1 MKVYKNWVW
10 MIVLLSISVLPL
22 VNLTSAGLPITH
34 DGQDHVARI
43 ANFYQSLGEGIIVPR
58 WAAKLNWG
66 YGHPILM
73 FLYPFPSYVA
83 SFFHMV
89 GYSLVDSTKLV
100 FAVGFTASFFAMYMW
115 AAKSWGKSAA
125 VVAAVLYTYAP
136 YRFVDMY
143 VRGAIGEH
151 MAFIFPPL
159 VCYGLLRLSGE
170 KKSSVASWMWVSIG
184 TGLLILSHNA
194 LSLMFLPLIALYAL
208 YLAIYVSKNK
218 VLFITSA
225 VVSICWGFALS
236 AFFWVPALIE
246 GKYTLRDIVTRGD
259 VMARFVQWKSF
270 FALGWNY
277 GGGNEFSKYVGTAQ
291 LLGLLVVFLGIRK
304 IKGSQRFFMAGV
316 MFALIASLFLMTSG
330 ASFVWQVV
338 TLLQKFQF
346 PWRLLSVVVF
356 LFSVIGAFGVS
367 LLQARTR
374 RWVAGVLCAVAITST
389 SSMWQAKEYKVF
401 SESYFTSV
409 YRGTTDTGESSPIWS
424 IRFMEHEP
432 KGAMGVISGEASFR
446 QISRSTNVHLYE
458 AAVASS
464 EARIVENTLY
474 FPGWNVYIDG
484 NPVNIQ
490 FQDPEFRGL
499 MTFMVP
505 KGGHVISVEFGD
517 TNLRKLANIISI
529 AGLVS
534 FIVFLGTMRVWQSKK
549 LQYRSR

>member
-1 MKVYKNWVW
+1 MKAYKNWLW
-10 MIVLLSISVLPL
+10 MIVLLGISILPL
-22 VNLTSAGLPITH
+22 LNFANAGLPITH

-83 SFFHMV
+83 SLFHLV
-89 GYSLVDSTKLV
+89 GYSFVDSTKLV
-100 FAVGFTASFFAMYMW
+100 FAVGFVASFFAMYMW
-115 AAKSWGKSAA
+115 AAKFWGKSAA

-159 VCYGLLRLSGE
+159 ICYGLLRLSGE
-170 KKSSVASWMWVSIG
+170 KWGSVASYMWISIG

-208 YLAIYVSKNK
+208 YLALYVSKNK
-218 VLFITSA
+218 VSFIVA
-225 VVSICWGFALS
+225 DVISICWGFVLS

-259 VMARFVQWKSF
+259 VMERFVQWKSF
-270 FALGWNY
+270 FILGWNY
-277 GGGNEFSKYVGTAQ
+277 GGGNEFSKHVGIAQ
-291 LLGLLVVFLGIRK
+291 LLGILVVFLSIKKIR
-304 IKGSQRFFMAGV
+304 GSQRLFISGV
-316 MFALIASLFLMTSG
+316 IIALIASLFLMTSG
-330 ASFVWQVV
+330 ASYVWQIV

-367 LLQARTR
+367 LVPLGTR
-374 RWVAGVLCAVAITST
+374 RWVAGVLCVVAIAST
-389 SSMWQAKEYKVF
+389 MSMWQAKQYKMF

-432 KGAMGVISGEASFR
+432 QGAMGVISGEASIR
-446 QISRSTNVHLYE
+446 QIMRSTNVHAYE
-458 AAVASS
+458 LAVTSS

-474 FPGWNVYIDG
+474 FPGWNVYVDG
-484 NPVNIQ
+484 TQVNLQ

-505 KGGHVISVEFGD
+505 KGNHVIRVEFGD
-517 TNLRKLANIISI
+517 TNLRKFANIGSI
-529 AGLVS
+529 VGLVA

-549 LQYRSR
+549 LQSRSR